1 MGELSAKDKKI
12 EKEGKARLKR
22 AQAHLKRYSTGWDEN
37 RALMLGRIKN
47 GKNGIAEGYGLFKSL
62 VSNMFVSSPEVYFE
76 AKKEEQRMIANFLSD
91 ATNYDF
97 TIGHLYDAQLKSLW
111 RCFPYGFGYIAEQIE
126 TEFEF
131 DEEGQKTDIQVQRFG
146 WKPIPNRDVLFDPD
160 GFSYWFEDHRDQFIA
175 HYKTISAMK
184 KYKPAEGERGYFN
197 LDYIDKL
204 PRANEQTRPS
214 PNRESAYI
222 SATGG
227 PAMGDD
233 DNPDF
238 RQIKLWRW
246 YDRVNGKVCDFCDG
260 DNRLIR
266 VEDWPLPVKI
276 QGLLQ
281 FPGKMMV
288 INPETDQFYPPS
300 EVDLIKP
307 QLTAMARLN
316 DRLMTSLTTK
326 LEAYVGLSPYV
337 TKDMMGKLIDQ
348 KTSIKFILTSPLDVL
363 AQAANLPP
371 INSAGDVV
379 HRLEE
384 VEPSPNLVPGIQECR
399 NQIQNI
405 LGYGSPSRGGL
416 PQIRSAKEA
425 QRVSD
430 AMQKALLGRQTTL
443 EHFTR
448 SIAMYHVLLL
458 KASTPADSE
467 RYFRMSDKGLGLN
480 TWMKYSP
487 SNIPDEQDL
496 FCDVY
501 VGSSTPKTLDSKR
514 AQFMQEVQV
523 IGSWIKEMNL
533 SPAPMAY
540 RYAEIFG
547 VRSVDQLFKNQRGM
561 AMELYA
567 AYLRMA
573 QMGAETPPGLVDKA
587 ILNMVDA
594 ILPPAMKQAVAE
606 ALSEQGAGGPGA
618 GGSGKPNPPNADPF
632 KAMGN
637 PEGAIDMGG
646 PT

>member
-1 MGELSAKDKKI
+1 MGKLSRADQKI
-12 EKEGKARLKR
+12 EKEGKSCLKR
-22 AQAHLKRYSTGWDEN
+22 AQAHLKRYSSGWDEN
-37 RALMLGRIKN
+37 RALMLGRLKN

-76 AKKEEQRMIANFLSD
+76 AKKEEQREIAGYLGD

-111 RCFPYGFGYIAEQIE
+111 RCFPYGFGYIGEQVE
-126 TEFEF
+126 TDFSYDDKGE
-131 DEEGQKTDIQVQRFG
+131 KSDILRQRFF
-146 WKPIPNRDVLFDPD
+146 WRPIPNRDVLFDPD
-160 GFSYWFEDHRDQFIA
+160 GFSYWFDDHRFQFIA
-175 HYKTISAMK
+175 HYKSISEIK
-184 KYKPAEGERGYFN
+184 NFKSSSGERGYFN

-204 PRANEQTRPS
+204 PKANEQTRPS

-227 PAMGDD
+227 PHQADP

-246 YDRVNGKVCDFCDG
+246 YDRVNEQACDFCDG

-266 VEDWPLPVKI
+266 VQDWPLPVKI
-276 QGLLQ
+276 QGQLQ

-288 INPETDQFYPPS
+288 LNPETDQFYPPS

-307 QLTAMARLN
+307 QLTNMARLN
-316 DRLMTSLTTK
+316 DRLMSQLTTK

-337 TKDMMGKLIDQ
+337 TKETMGKLIDQ
-348 KTSIKFILTSPLDVL
+348 KTSTKFIITSSIDML
-363 AQAANLPP
+363 AAAANAPKVD
-371 INSAGDVV
+371 SAQSVI
-379 HRLEE
+379 HRIEE

-405 LGYGSPSRGGL
+405 LGYGSPARGGL

-448 SIAMYHVLLL
+448 ELAMYHVLLL
-458 KASTPADSE
+458 KAAVPKDSE
-467 RYFRMSDKGLGLN
+467 RYFRVTEKGLGLN
-480 TWMKYSP
+480 TWLKY
-487 SNIPDEQDL
+487 NANQIPDEQDL

-501 VGSSTPKTLDSKR
+501 VGTSTPKTLDSKR

-523 IGSWIKEMNL
+523 IGTWIKEMNL

-540 RYAEIFG
+540 RYAEVFG
-547 VRSVDQLFKNQRGM
+547 VRSIDQLFKNQRGA
-561 AMELYA
+561 AMELWA
-567 AYLRMA
+567 AFIRMS
-573 QMGAETPPGLVDKA
+573 QMGADTPPGLVDKA
-587 ILNMVDA
+587 IMNMVDA
-594 ILPPAMKQAVAE
+594 ILPPAMKQSVTQ
-606 ALSEQGAGGPGA
+606 ALLEQGGGEQE
-618 GGSGKPNPPNADPF
+618 GGGKPNPPTTDPF
-632 KAMGN
+632 KNMGN
-637 PEGAIDMGG
+637 PEGAIDMGT
-646 PT
+646 PA